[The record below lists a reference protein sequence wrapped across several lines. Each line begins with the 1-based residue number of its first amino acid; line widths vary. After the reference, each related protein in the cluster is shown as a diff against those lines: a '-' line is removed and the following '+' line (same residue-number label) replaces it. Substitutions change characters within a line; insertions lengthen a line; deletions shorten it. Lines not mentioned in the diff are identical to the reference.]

1 MIFNIMKHEITIAV
15 VVQALVQ
22 QEQQFWKVRASVT
35 CNQLLL
41 FSDPKHQQA
50 NGWADEDGEQSDGPP
65 LTPHQHPGAPLETW
79 EVLVVHS
86 VNVERKLNT
95 AAHHTSDY
103 QTKKLVLRR
112 GQIFTLKVILNRPLH
127 SQDELKVTF
136 TTGYRIPF
144 HVVELD
150 PMTSHRSKGWQ
161 VKIAKQSGVEVV
173 LNVISAPDAAVGR
186 YKLSVNEH
194 KAGVFFLLFNPWCS
208 GNSEFSSA
216 VECVPFTRRSC
227 VTLRDVPVLAPSL
240 QCRVPEPFFA
250 LTILSNQLKDMTRHN
265 DSVFMASE
273 EERAEY
279 TLNDTGY
286 IYMGFA
292 KQIKEKPWTY
302 GQNISFYNIVYG
314 CTVSITARKGILAVC
329 SQGIPRGHTSQ
340 QTSHKRVAAS
350 GRFEK
355 HVLNCCFNLLAEM
368 EHSEMQN
375 PVFVSRAICTL
386 MCAANGGVLVGNWT
400 GDYPNGT
407 APYVWTSSVPILQQ
421 HYVTRL
427 PVRYGQ
433 CWVFSGILTTALRA
447 VGIPARSVT
456 NFESAHDTEKN
467 LRVDIYLDES
477 GKTIPQLTRDSVW
490 NFHVW
495 TDAWMKRHDLPQG
508 HDGWQVLDSTPQEI
522 SEGGYRTGP
531 SPLTAIRQGLVQ
543 VKYDTT
549 FVFTEV
555 NGDKFIWL
563 VKHNQER
570 DKNVLIAVE
579 TASIGKNISTKMVG
593 ESRREDVTLQYKFPE
608 GSPEERKAMEK
619 ASGKRP
625 DDKHSSPPLNNALQ
639 ISVLQN
645 SVELGYPIN
654 LTITLRRKTTTPQNV
669 NISCS
674 LDLQTYTGKKKANL
688 GVLQKTVQMQGQE
701 SEVFLS
707 MDPSFYIYK
716 LGMVDDEMVIKGFI
730 IAEMVDSGERVATD
744 TTLCFLYSAFS
755 VEMPSTC
762 KVNHPLVITCTFK
775 NTLPIPLTNIR
786 FSVESLGLTT
796 MKSWEQETVPP
807 GKTINFQMECT
818 PVKAGPKKFI
828 VKFLS
833 RQVKEV
839 HAEKVVLITT

>member
-1 MIFNIMKHEITIAV
+1 MDSRN
-15 VVQALVQ
+15 
-22 QEQQFWKVRASVT
+22 
-35 CNQLLL
+35 
-41 FSDPKHQQA
+41 
-50 NGWADEDGEQSDGPP
+50 
-65 LTPHQHPGAPLETW
+65 
-79 EVLVVHS
+79 VLVVHS

-208 GNSEFSSA
+208 
-216 VECVPFTRRSC
+216 
-227 VTLRDVPVLAPSL
+227 D
-240 QCRVPEPFFA
+240 
-250 LTILSNQLKDMTRHN
+250 

-302 GQNISFYNIVYG
+302 GQ
-314 CTVSITARKGILAVC
+314 
-329 SQGIPRGHTSQ
+329 
-340 QTSHKRVAAS
+340 
-350 GRFEK
+350 FEK